1 MRPVLAFASLLAAPA
16 FGLTPASAL
25 TPVERKDV
33 VDGFGA
39 VFCASEA
46 APSALPL
53 SLWEKG
59 ITDAQIEGRAL
70 VRRLGREA
78 SVQMA
83 ERKARTLARMR
94 RYLGYAHGTCTD
106 GRAWAIGLPAPEP
119 LVRQGDELLLP
130 QAALREAC
138 ESWRVDFARN
148 AGGDAEQ
155 LHAAAGKVSLKGLD
169 DGVVSLTC
177 QPHAPGWRGP
187 VEWHMSPVGKAPGT
201 LPPKPEALT
210 VGKSAEEGLIAWV
223 NRIRTAAKLPPL
235 APRDELT
242 READMLAIDP
252 SLTHNRKLLRKAT
265 EALAS
270 QKLRLIGED
279 RVKGRD
285 TSEMAWLLW
294 HSPRHRALL
303 LDKKATGIGIAL
315 RKAGDGELAVLVVAA
330 HDATLVGR
338 SDNGARPDPVRRR

>member
-16 FGLTPASAL
+16 FGLTSASAL

-33 VDGFGA
+33 VEGFGA

-53 SLWEKG
+53 SLWEKS
-59 ITDAQIEGRAL
+59 ITDAQIEGRTL
-70 VRRLGREA
+70 VRRLSPEA
-78 SVQMA
+78 SAKVA

-94 RYLGYAHGTCTD
+94 RYLGYAHGLCAD
-106 GRAWAIGLPAPEP
+106 GRAWAIALPAPAP
-119 LVRQGDELLLP
+119 LVRQGDELVLP
-130 QAALREAC
+130 QAALRGAC
-138 ESWRVDFARN
+138 ESWRVDFAKN
-148 AGGDAEQ
+148 AGGDAER
-155 LHAAAGKVSLKGLD
+155 LHATAGKVSLKGLG
-169 DGVVSLTC
+169 DGIVSVTC

-187 VEWHMSPVGKAPGT
+187 VEWHMSPLGKAPSA
-201 LPPKPEALT
+201 LPPEAEALG

-223 NRIRTAAKLPPL
+223 NRIRAAGKLPPL

-242 READMLAIDP
+242 READMLAIDS

-303 LDKKATGIGIAL
+303 LDRKATCIGIAL
-315 RKAGDGELAVLVVAA
+315 RKAQGGDLAVLVVAD
-330 HDATLVGR
+330 HDPTLVGR
-338 SDNGARPDPVRRR
+338 NDKRAKPESATKR

>member
-1 MRPVLAFASLLAAPA
+1 MRPVLALASLLAAPA
-16 FGLTPASAL
+16 FGLAPASSL

-33 VDGFGA
+33 AHGFGA

-46 APSALPL
+46 APSALPHA
-53 SLWEKG
+53 LWEQG

-70 VRRLGREA
+70 VRRLGGEA
-78 SVQMA
+78 GARVA
-83 ERKARTLARMR
+83 ERKARSLARMR
-94 RYLGYAHGTCTD
+94 RYLGYAHGTCPD
-106 GRAWAIGLPAPEP
+106 GRAWAIALPAPAP
-119 LVRQGDELLLP
+119 LVRQGDELVLP

-148 AGGDAEQ
+148 AGGGAER
-155 LHAAAGKVSLKGLD
+155 LHAAAGKVSLKGLG
-169 DGVVSLTC
+169 DGIVSVTC
-177 QPHAPGWRGP
+177 QAHAPGWRGP
-187 VEWHMSPVGKAPGT
+187 VEWHMSPVGKAPAA
-201 LPPKPEALT
+201 LPPEAEALE
-210 VGKSAEEGLIAWV
+210 VGKSADESLIAWV
-223 NRIRTAAKLPPL
+223 NRIRAAGKLPPL

-303 LDKKATGIGIAL
+303 LDRKATGIGIAL
-315 RKAGDGELAVLVVAA
+315 RKAQGGDLAVLIVAD

-338 SDNGARPDPVRRR
+338 NEKLTKPESATKR